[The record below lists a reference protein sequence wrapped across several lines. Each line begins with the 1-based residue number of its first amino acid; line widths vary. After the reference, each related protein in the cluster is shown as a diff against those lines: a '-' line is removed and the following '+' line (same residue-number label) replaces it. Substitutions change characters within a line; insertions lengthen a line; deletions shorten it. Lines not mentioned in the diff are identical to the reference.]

1 MRERIEK
8 WIQIKRYNWRN
19 YDLFL
24 VVIVLILSLISSYV
38 ISIVNPDISIKR
50 QLVGVIAGLFI
61 VAVFS
66 VIDYH
71 DLCLYIPI
79 IYVITTLMETLHLMR
94 RPTSA
99 RILILRRTI

>member
-1 MRERIEK
+1 MRNRIEK
-8 WIQIKRYNWRN
+8 WLQIKRYNWRN
-19 YDLFL
+19 YDMFL

-61 VAVFS
+61 VVVFS
-66 VIDYH
+66 LIDYH

-79 IYVITTLMETLHLMR
+79 ILSL
-94 RPTSA
+94 PS
-99 RILILRRTI
+99 LI